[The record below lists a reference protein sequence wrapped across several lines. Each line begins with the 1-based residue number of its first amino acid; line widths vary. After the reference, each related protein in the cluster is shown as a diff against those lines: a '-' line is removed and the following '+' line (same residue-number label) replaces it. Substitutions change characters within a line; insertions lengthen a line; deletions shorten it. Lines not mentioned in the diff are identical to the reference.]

1 MGNKVVSFANAS
13 TSGTNI
19 RTYTY
24 ADISMEASLSSS
36 VSSNIVDGKYL
47 FAKKL
52 DVDAVK
58 GAVRNIFSW
67 TPGERILEPEF
78 GNTIRKYLYEGITEY
93 NSEQIVNECKLLMSK
108 WEPRAAIDRI
118 FKKDSVEDT
127 ENNQI
132 AIVMMWHVLGLP
144 EQKYQTEVIF

>member
-1 MGNKVVSFANAS
+1 MGNKTVSFRNDSLEKKAY
-13 TSGTNI
+13 
-19 RTYTY
+19 TYTY
-24 ADISMEASLSSS
+24 ADISMEAALSSNLPGNLDKF
-36 VSSNIVDGKYL
+36 V

-67 TPGERILEPEF
+67 IPGERILEPEF

-93 NSEQIVNECKLLMSK
+93 NSEQIVNECKMLMTR

-118 FKKDSVEDT
+118 FKKDSTEET

-132 AIVMMWHVLGLP
+132 TVIIVWHVLGLP
-144 EQKYQTEVIF
+144 DQQYQTEVIF